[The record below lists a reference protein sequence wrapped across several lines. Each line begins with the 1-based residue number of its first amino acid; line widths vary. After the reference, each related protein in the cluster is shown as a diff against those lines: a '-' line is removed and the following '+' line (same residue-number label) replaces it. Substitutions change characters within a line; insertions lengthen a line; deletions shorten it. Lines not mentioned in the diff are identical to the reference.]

1 MHFEVEL
8 KFRCGDLA
16 AVRNGLIA
24 LGAAAGDVVEQVDQ
38 YYRHPVR
45 DFARTDE
52 AFRLRRVGPRNFMTY
67 KGPKVDATTKTRYEQ
82 EFALADGP
90 AAFQSADDMLQ
101 GRSSNSKRRSTSTM
115 STTRR
120 WPKPG
125 RPSVTWRQSSNFTTP
140 NGGAISSSCWS
151 ARPAWLNRPGRGPGP
166 GCLLATRDS
175 RRVANSPRGW
185 PFRSLSAPRCDDAA
199 KFQPA
204 CNGKRR
210 CRIARPFAGHN
221 PPSLSRP
228 RAGATE
234 MACFVECRICFL
246 AFLPQACNSTPPPR
260 DCRPQRRRAAAQHQG
275 LSQRGRDSLLCETDR
290 RRWNVWRDATW
301 ENV

>member
-101 GRSSNSKRRSTSTM
+101 RLSFTPVAKVHKRRQTLELERDGVAIEAALDEVTAV
-115 STTRR
+115 
-120 WPKPG
+120 G
-125 RPSVTWRQSSNFTTP
+125 AFVELEASV
-140 NGGAISSSCWS
+140 
-151 ARPAWLNRPGRGPGP
+151 
-166 GCLLATRDS
+166 D
-175 RRVANSPRGW
+175 V
-185 PFRSLSAPRCDDAA
+185 DDEHDAA
-199 KFQPA
+199 LAQA
-204 CNGKRR
+204 RQTLSDLAAELQLHDAERR
-210 CRIARPFAGHN
+210 SYLEHLLERSTG
-221 PPSLSRP
+221 
-228 RAGATE
+228 
-234 MACFVECRICFL
+234 L
-246 AFLPQACNSTPPPR
+246 A
-260 DCRPQRRRAAAQHQG
+260 
-275 LSQRGRDSLLCETDR
+275 
-290 RRWNVWRDATW
+290 
-301 ENV
+301 